1 MVLVDVGMP
10 ADKSGA
16 PVQIISTDK
25 LELQQE
31 LIGYRKTDWSQQH
44 PSAKPQPPCG
54 LVRIKGESGQRYGKH
69 PGSP

>member
-16 PVQIISTDK
+16 PVQTISTDK

-31 LIGYRKTDWSQQH
+31 QIGYRKTD
-44 PSAKPQPPCG
+44 
-54 LVRIKGESGQRYGKH
+54 
-69 PGSP
+69 